1 MAFPPL
7 MGWVIAAPCAVMAGV
22 TWSAALRRLVERCY
36 WVALTAGWTG
46 FALVAGGAAL
56 GARGAGTVAII
67 VGAPLVGLCV
77 WVRREPR
84 EDDGRPAPVPDLD
97 DPPDAVDWD
106 RFMRDLAQWSSADAR
121 PGERSTAQPRAT
133 RR

>member
-1 MAFPPL
+1 
-7 MGWVIAAPCAVMAGV
+7 MGAV
-22 TWSAALRRLVERCY
+22 TWSAALRRLVERRY

-46 FALVAGGAAL
+46 FGLVAGGAAL
-56 GARGAGTVAII
+56 GARGAATVAIV

-84 EDDGRPAPVPDLD
+84 EGGGRPAPVPDLD
-97 DPPDAVDWD
+97 DPPGAVDWD

-121 PGERSTAQPRAT
+121 PSERSTG
-133 RR
+133 